1 MVRSAGGRHDE
12 LIAELFEQWQ
22 SRTASSPPRDGTVFY
37 GLNLNTGH
45 VYETWFEEKTAAWDA
60 KGAVKLLQKAF
71 DSELGS
77 WWCYEAG
84 RGVTSFIFQVWAP
97 KLPAEHHT
105 KFLADKTVYRTPIGA
120 SSRAARKSQPAVPK
134 SLGPCDCGAFT
145 VACVMWFLACYFP
158 AKVPA
163 TAPTSHQLEDVLWSE
178 IAKWH
183 RVMKDRLPAVGEQ
196 FEWSSGAF
204 RLKSAPNEGFAVAR
218 TSRPERPEALQG
230 FHADNILFL
239 VDEASGVADNV
250 FEVAALPGRVCGHDH
265 KRAIR

>member
-145 VACVMWFLACYFP
+145 VAWDDGVPLCLVCEKPRTVGGKPYCLSMGQHPYGPYHELSDGYRP
-158 AKVPA
+158 AWAKGGYLRSDYLKAKEHWANQPKFVL
-163 TAPTSHQLEDVLWSE
+163 PTVQPDPKS
-178 IAKWH
+178 
-183 RVMKDRLPAVGEQ
+183 KDRLPSQTEVPSHTPLPPLYLSLLA
-196 FEWSSGAF
+196 
-204 RLKSAPNEGFAVAR
+204 
-218 TSRPERPEALQG
+218 TSKLI
-230 FHADNILFL
+230 H
-239 VDEASGVADNV
+239 
-250 FEVAALPGRVCGHDH
+250 
-265 KRAIR
+265 